1 MSSVSIILSIP
12 NQTARPYFVTSVEL
26 AHQTSLRS
34 PWTMMTYSN
43 SPPSGEAGGLFSS
56 PGHCAG
62 RTTV

>member
-43 SPPSGEAGGLFSS
+43 SPHSGRQAAYSLTRSLRWQD
-56 PGHCAG
+56 HC
-62 RTTV
+62 